1 MLIGLLLTDFAI
13 AKKVEIAFNSNLVVI
28 TGETGA
34 GKTILM
40 KAISAGCGSSV
51 SSDMIRS
58 GSENA
63 RVEVSFAIDSTN
75 QAWNILKSYDL
86 LDEED
91 LVILTRVIGKNRTK
105 AIINGHFVPLKIL
118 SQVGRSLID
127 MHGQHDVQSLL
138 NPSTHIDV
146 LDRFGGKELLE
157 LRNEVEVK
165 IRRLNEIV
173 KKLSELKES
182 DKKYSEEREFIAFEI
197 KELENANLSVD
208 EEESLLK
215 EEKMLSSAQE
225 LSNLLEE
232 SRLLLSQSEERSLID
247 LMEKLSEN
255 LSNAARINEE
265 FSDIANQS
273 EDIISQLKD
282 IDRSLSDFA
291 SDSLFDPERLAEIQE
306 RLSFL
311 STLKIKYKRTI
322 PELISY
328 LQELKDKLSSFDSL
342 DEQIETLDKEQ
353 KNLTEELSVECQ
365 KLSNLRKMAAEK
377 FEKLI
382 KDELTDLAME
392 NAQFKVS
399 IKQVPDQNG
408 LKIGDKVLKLF
419 SNGIDKVEFL
429 IAPNPGEGFKPLSS
443 IASGGELSRV
453 MLAIKHVIA
462 DVDNIPTLAFDEVD
476 AGIGGKTG
484 EKVAKKLLEIS
495 KYRQVICITHLPQIA
510 SLPAEHFVVNKEVK
524 DGETY
529 LTVRKLSKE
538 ERIEEIARM
547 ISGSNI
553 TQTTIKQ
560 AQELIRR
567 WV

>member
-1 MLIGLLLTDFAI
+1 MLIGLLLIDFAI
-13 AKKVEIAFNSNLVVI
+13 AKKVEVAFNSNLVVI

-51 SSDMIRS
+51 SSDIIRS

-63 RVEVSFAIDSTN
+63 RVEVSFTIDSTN
-75 QAWNILKSYDL
+75 QVWNILKSYDL
-86 LDEED
+86 LEEED

-105 AIINGHFVPLKIL
+105 AIINGHFVPLKVL

-127 MHGQHDVQSLL
+127 MHGQYDVQSLL
-138 NPSTHIDV
+138 NPNTHIDV
-146 LDRFGGKELLE
+146 LDRFGGKELFE
-157 LRNEVEVK
+157 LRSEVEVK
-165 IRRLNEIV
+165 IRRLDEIV
-173 KKLSELKES
+173 KKLSELKEE
-182 DKKYSEEREFIAFEI
+182 DRKYSEEREFIAFEI
-197 KELENANLSVD
+197 KELEDANLSED
-208 EEESLLK
+208 EEETLLK
-215 EEKMLSSAQE
+215 EEKVFSNAQE
-225 LSNLLEE
+225 LSTLLEE

-265 FSDIANQS
+265 FSDIATQS
-273 EDIISQLKD
+273 ENIISQLKD
-282 IDRSLSDFA
+282 IDRSLSNFA
-291 SDSLFDPERLAEIQE
+291 SDSLFDPERLLEIQE

-328 LQELKDKLSSFDSL
+328 LQELKDKLSSFNSL
-342 DEQIETLDKEQ
+342 DEQIGTLEKEQ
-353 KNLTEELSVECQ
+353 KNLTEELSIKCQ
-365 KLSNLRKMAAEK
+365 KLSNLRKETAAK

-382 KDELTDLAME
+382 KSELTDLAME

-408 LKIGDKVLKLF
+408 LKVGDKVLKLF
-419 SNGIDKVEFL
+419 SNGVDKVEFL
-429 IAPNPGEGFKPLSS
+429 IAPNPGEGFKSLSS

-524 DGETY
+524 NGETF
-529 LTVRKLSKE
+529 LTVKKLNEE

-560 AQELIRR
+560 ARELMRR